1 MVRLESKTKENP
13 KLEQKEMADGR
24 ISLYLEYYLGRVSEP
39 VLDEYGEQVFYT
51 SGAMKG
57 KPKMKITHDRKKE
70 HLNLYLIAKP
80 RTPIERQQNKE
91 TLDLAKGIRAER
103 EQELK
108 EGTLGYR
115 LKSREINFW
124 DFLQTYQDQYTKKD
138 IRVVQLSIRRFKEF
152 IAEEYSLYIK
162 TIKPTQI
169 TPKMMADFVEY
180 LQSVCKGTGAITA
193 WKRWKTLI
201 SNAVKG
207 GLFKKNPCT
216 GIVCTSDENIL
227 TKDILSMEEI
237 KQLISTT
244 YEGQNMEVR
253 KAFIFSLYTGIRYCD
268 VKDLTFKNVDR
279 ANRMLSFEQNKTKGH
294 SKYSGVTIPLND
306 GLLSL
311 IGEEPRGSLN
321 GLLFKLPSHTGCLKS
336 LRTWTKKAGIAK
348 HITWH
353 CGRHSFAVNILNNGA
368 NIKTVASLLGH
379 SGLQHTEKY
388 TRAVDKLK
396 EDAINSLPELKL

>member
-1 MVRLESKTKENP
+1 MVKLDSKAKENP
-13 KLEQKEMADGR
+13 RLEQKEMADGR

-39 VLDEYGEQVFYT
+39 VLDEHGEQVYYT
-51 SGAMKG
+51 SGAMEG
-57 KPKMKITHDRKKE
+57 KPKMKITHNRKKE

-91 TLDLAKGIRAER
+91 TLDLAKTIRTER

-108 EGTLGYR
+108 EGILGYR
-115 LKSREINFW
+115 LKSREMNFW
-124 DFLQTYQDQYTKKD
+124 DFLQTYQNNYTKKD
-138 IRVVQLSIRRFKEF
+138 IRVVQLSVRRFKEF
-152 IAEEYSLYIK
+152 IAEEHRLYTK
-162 TIKPTQI
+162 TIKPAQI
-169 TPKMMADFVEY
+169 TPKLMADFVEY

-201 SNAVKG
+201 SNAVKDG
-207 GLFKKNPCT
+207 VFKKNPCT

-268 VKDLTFKNVDR
+268 VKDLAFKNVDR

-311 IGEEPRGSLN
+311 IGERTNENPN
-321 GLLFKLPSHTGCLKS
+321 ELLFKLPSHTGCLKS
-336 LRTWTKKAGIAK
+336 LRTWTQKAGINK

-388 TRAVDKLK
+388 TRAIDRLK

>member
-1 MVRLESKTKENP
+1 MAKLDSKTKDNP

-24 ISLYLEYYLGRVSEP
+24 ISLYLEYYLGRVAEP
-39 VLDEYGEQVFYT
+39 VLDDHGEQVYYT
-51 SGAMKG
+51 SGAMEG
-57 KPKMKITHDRKKE
+57 KPKMKITHNRRKE

-80 RTPIERQQNKE
+80 RTPIERQINRE
-91 TLDLAKGIRAER
+91 TLELAKDIRAER

-115 LKSREINFW
+115 LKTKDLNFW
-124 DFLQTYQDQYTKKD
+124 DYLQTYQDNYTKKD
-138 IRVVQLSIRRFKEF
+138 IRVVQLAIRRFKEF
-152 IAEEYSLYIK
+152 IDKEYRLYTK
-162 TIKPTQI
+162 TIKTAQI
-169 TPKMMADFVEY
+169 TPKMMGEFVEY
-180 LQSVCKGTGAITA
+180 LQTICKGTGAVTA

-201 SNAVKG
+201 SNAVKES
-207 GLFKKNPCT
+207 LFKKNPCT

-237 KQLISTT
+237 RQLISTT

-268 VKDLTFKNVDR
+268 VKDLAFKNIDR
-279 ANRMLSFEQNKTKGH
+279 ENRLLSFEQNKTKGH

-311 IGEEPRGSLN
+311 IGN
-321 GLLFKLPSHTGCLKS
+321 GEDYELLFKLPSHTGCLKS
-336 LRTWTKKAGIAK
+336 LKSWTKKAGINK
-348 HITWH
+348 HRTWH

-388 TRAVDKLK
+388 TRAIDKLK
-396 EDAINSLPELKL
+396 EDAINSLPELNL

>member
-1 MVRLESKTKENP
+1 MVKIDNKAKENP
-13 KLEQKEMADGR
+13 RLEQKVMADGR

-39 VLDEYGEQVFYT
+39 VLDEYGEQVYYT
-51 SGAMKG
+51 SGAMEG
-57 KPKMKITHDRKKE
+57 KPKMKIRHNRKKE
-70 HLNLYLIAKP
+70 HLNLYLIARP
-80 RTPIERQQNKE
+80 RTPIERQLNKE
-91 TLDLAKGIRAER
+91 TLDIAKGIRAER

-124 DFLQTYQDQYTKKD
+124 DFLQTYQDNYTKKD
-138 IRVVQLSIRRFKEF
+138 IRVVQLAVRRFKEF
-152 IAEEYSLYIK
+152 IAEEHSLYTK
-162 TIKPTQI
+162 TIKPIQI
-169 TPKMMADFVEY
+169 TSKLMSDFVEY
-180 LQSVCKGTGAITA
+180 LQSVCKGTGAVTA

-201 SNAVKG
+201 SNAVKDG
-207 GLFKKNPCT
+207 VFKKNPCT

-237 KQLISTT
+237 KQLINTT

-279 ANRMLSFEQNKTKGH
+279 SNRMLSFEQNKTKGH

-311 IGEEPRGSLN
+311 IGEEPSGSLN

>member
-1 MVRLESKTKENP
+1 MVKIDNKTKENP
-13 KLEQKEMADGR
+13 RLEQKAMANGR
-24 ISLYLEYYLGRVSEP
+24 ISLYLEYYMGRVSEP
-39 VLDEYGEQVFYT
+39 VLDEHGEQVFYT
-51 SGAMKG
+51 SGAMEG
-57 KPKMKITHDRKKE
+57 KPKMKITHNRKKE

-91 TLDLAKGIRAER
+91 TLDLAKRIRAER

-115 LKSREINFW
+115 LKSREMNFW
-124 DFLQTYQDQYTKKD
+124 DFLQTYQDNYTKKD

-152 IAEEYSLYIK
+152 INEEHSLYIK

-169 TPKMMADFVEY
+169 TPKMMAEFVEY
-180 LQSVCKGTGAITA
+180 LQSVCKGTGAVTA

-201 SNAVKG
+201 SNAVKDG
-207 GLFKKNPCT
+207 VFKKNPCT

-237 KQLISTT
+237 KQLINTT

-253 KAFIFSLYTGIRYCD
+253 RAFLFSLYTGIRYCD

-279 ANRMLSFEQNKTKGH
+279 ANRLLFFEQNKTKGH

-311 IGEEPRGSLN
+311 IGKETGGSLN
-321 GLLFKLPSHTGCLKS
+321 ELLFNLPSHTGCLKS

-353 CGRHSFAVNILNNGA
+353 CARHSFAVNILNNGA
-368 NIKTVASLLGH
+368 NIKTVASILGH

-388 TRAVDKLK
+388 TRAIDKLK
-396 EDAINSLPELKL
+396 EDAINSLPELKF

>member
-1 MVRLESKTKENP
+1 M
-13 KLEQKEMADGR
+13 
-24 ISLYLEYYLGRVSEP
+24 
-39 VLDEYGEQVFYT
+39 
-51 SGAMKG
+51 
-57 KPKMKITHDRKKE
+57 
-70 HLNLYLIAKP
+70 
-80 RTPIERQQNKE
+80 
-91 TLDLAKGIRAER
+91 
-103 EQELK
+103 
-108 EGTLGYR
+108 
-115 LKSREINFW
+115 
-124 DFLQTYQDQYTKKD
+124 
-138 IRVVQLSIRRFKEF
+138 
-152 IAEEYSLYIK
+152 
-162 TIKPTQI
+162 
-169 TPKMMADFVEY
+169 EY
-180 LQSVCKGTGAITA
+180 LQSVCKGTGAVTA

-201 SNAVKG
+201 SNAVKDG
-207 GLFKKNPCT
+207 VFKKNPCT

-279 ANRMLSFEQNKTKGH
+279 ANRMLTFEQNKTKGH

-311 IGEEPRGSLN
+311 IGEEPSGSLN

-388 TRAVDKLK
+388 TRAIDKLK

>member
-1 MVRLESKTKENP
+1 MVKIDNKTKENP
-13 KLEQKEMADGR
+13 RLEQKAMADGR
-24 ISLYLEYYLGRVSEP
+24 ISLYLEYYMGRVSEP
-39 VLDEYGEQVFYT
+39 VLDEHGEQVFYT
-51 SGAMKG
+51 SGAMEG
-57 KPKMKITHDRKKE
+57 KPKMKITHNRKKE

-91 TLDLAKGIRAER
+91 TLDLAKRIRAER

-115 LKSREINFW
+115 LKSREMNFW
-124 DFLQTYQDQYTKKD
+124 DFLQTYQGNYTKKD
-138 IRVVQLSIRRFKEF
+138 IRVVHLSIRRFKEF
-152 IAEEYSLYIK
+152 INEEHSLYIK

-169 TPKMMADFVEY
+169 TPKMMAEFVEY
-180 LQSVCKGTGAITA
+180 LQSVCKGTGAVTA

-201 SNAVKG
+201 SNAVKDG
-207 GLFKKNPCT
+207 VFKKNPCT

-237 KQLISTT
+237 KQLINTT

-253 KAFIFSLYTGIRYCD
+253 RAFLFSLYTGIRYCD

-279 ANRMLSFEQNKTKGH
+279 ANRLLFFEQNKTKGH

-311 IGEEPRGSLN
+311 IGEETGGSLN
-321 GLLFKLPSHTGCLKS
+321 ELLFNLPSHTGCLKS

-353 CGRHSFAVNILNNGA
+353 CARHSFAVNILNNGA
-368 NIKTVASLLGH
+368 NIKTVASILGH

-388 TRAVDKLK
+388 TRAIDKLK
-396 EDAINSLPELKL
+396 EDAINSLPELKF

>member
-1 MVRLESKTKENP
+1 MVKLDGKAKENP

-39 VLDEYGEQVFYT
+39 VLDEHGDQVFYT
-51 SGAMKG
+51 SGAMEG
-57 KPKMKITHDRKKE
+57 KPKMKITHNRKKE

-91 TLDLAKGIRAER
+91 TLELAKTIRAER

-115 LKSREINFW
+115 LKSRDMNFW
-124 DFLQTYQDQYTKKD
+124 DFLQIYQDNYTKKD
-138 IRVVQLSIRRFKEF
+138 IRVVQLAIRRFKEF
-152 IAEEYSLYIK
+152 IAEEHRLYTK

-169 TPKMMADFVEY
+169 TPKLMADFVEY
-180 LQSVCKGTGAITA
+180 LQSVCKGTGAVTA

-201 SNAVKG
+201 SNAVKEG
-207 GLFKKNPCT
+207 VFKKNPCT

-279 ANRMLSFEQNKTKGH
+279 ANRMLTFEQNKTKGH

-311 IGEEPRGSLN
+311 IGEDPSGSLN

-388 TRAVDKLK
+388 TRAIDKLK
-396 EDAINSLPELKL
+396 EDAINSLPTLDL

>member
-1 MVRLESKTKENP
+1 MIKLDNKAKENP
-13 KLEQKEMADGR
+13 RLEQKGIADGR

-39 VLDEYGEQVFYT
+39 VLDDRGEQVYYT
-51 SGAMKG
+51 SGAMNG
-57 KPKMKITHDRKKE
+57 KPKMKITHNRKKE

-80 RTPIERQQNKE
+80 RTPIERQLNKE
-91 TLDLAKGIRAER
+91 TLDIAKSIRAER

-115 LKSREINFW
+115 LKSRDLNFW
-124 DFLQTYQDQYTKKD
+124 DFLQTYQDNYTKKD
-138 IRVVQLSIRRFKEF
+138 IRVVQLAIRRFKEF
-152 IAEEYSLYIK
+152 ISTEQDLYTK

-169 TPKMMADFVEY
+169 TPKMMVDFVEY
-180 LQSVCKGTGAITA
+180 LQSVCKGTGAVTA

-201 SNAVKG
+201 SNAVKDG
-207 GLFKKNPCT
+207 VFKKNPCT

-279 ANRMLSFEQNKTKGH
+279 AN
-294 SKYSGVTIPLND
+294 I
-306 GLLSL
+306 
-311 IGEEPRGSLN
+311 
-321 GLLFKLPSHTGCLKS
+321 
-336 LRTWTKKAGIAK
+336 
-348 HITWH
+348 
-353 CGRHSFAVNILNNGA
+353 
-368 NIKTVASLLGH
+368 
-379 SGLQHTEKY
+379 
-388 TRAVDKLK
+388 
-396 EDAINSLPELKL
+396 

>member
-1 MVRLESKTKENP
+1 MVKLDGKAKENP

-39 VLDEYGEQVFYT
+39 VLDEHGEQVFYT
-51 SGAMKG
+51 SGAMEG
-57 KPKMKITHDRKKE
+57 KPKMKITHNRKKE

-91 TLDLAKGIRAER
+91 TLELAKTIRAER

-115 LKSREINFW
+115 LKSRDMNFW
-124 DFLQTYQDQYTKKD
+124 DFLQIYQDNYTKKD
-138 IRVVQLSIRRFKEF
+138 IRVVQLAIRRFKEF
-152 IAEEYSLYIK
+152 IAEEHRLYTK

-169 TPKMMADFVEY
+169 TPKLMADFVEY
-180 LQSVCKGTGAITA
+180 LQSVCKGTGAVTA

-201 SNAVKG
+201 SNAVKEG
-207 GLFKKNPCT
+207 FFKKNPCT

-279 ANRMLSFEQNKTKGH
+279 ANRMLTFEQNKTKGH

-311 IGEEPRGSLN
+311 IGEDPSGSLN

-388 TRAVDKLK
+388 TRAIDKLK

>member
-1 MVRLESKTKENP
+1 MVKLDSKAKENP

-51 SGAMKG
+51 SGAMEG
-57 KPKMKITHDRKKE
+57 KPKMKIRHNRKKE
-70 HLNLYLIAKP
+70 HLNLYLIARP

-91 TLDLAKGIRAER
+91 TLELAKTIRTER

-124 DFLQTYQDQYTKKD
+124 DFLQTYQDNYTKKD
-138 IRVVQLSIRRFKEF
+138 IRVVQLAVRRFKEF
-152 IAEEYSLYIK
+152 IAEEHSLYTK
-162 TIKPTQI
+162 TIKPIQI
-169 TPKMMADFVEY
+169 TPKLMSDFVEY
-180 LQSVCKGTGAITA
+180 LQSVCKGTGAVTA

-201 SNAVKG
+201 SNAVKDG
-207 GLFKKNPCT
+207 VFKKNPCT

-237 KQLISTT
+237 KQLINTT

-279 ANRMLSFEQNKTKGH
+279 SNRMLSFDQNKTKGH

-311 IGEEPRGSLN
+311 IGEEPSGSLN

-336 LRTWTKKAGIAK
+336 LRTWTKKAGITK

-388 TRAVDKLK
+388 TRAIDKLK

>member
-1 MVRLESKTKENP
+1 MVKIDNKAKENP
-13 KLEQKEMADGR
+13 RLKQKVMADGR

-39 VLDEYGEQVFYT
+39 VLDEHGEQMYYT
-51 SGAMKG
+51 SGAMEG
-57 KPKMKITHDRKKE
+57 KPKMKITHIRKKE

-80 RTPIERQQNKE
+80 RTPIERQLNKE
-91 TLDLAKGIRAER
+91 TLDVAKGIRAER
-103 EQELK
+103 EQEVK

-115 LKSREINFW
+115 LKSRDLNFW
-124 DFLQTYQDQYTKKD
+124 DFLQTYQDNYTKKD
-138 IRVVQLSIRRFKEF
+138 IRVVQLAIRRFKEF
-152 IAEEYSLYIK
+152 ISIEQGLYTR

-180 LQSVCKGTGAITA
+180 LQSVCKGTGAVTA

-201 SNAVKG
+201 SNAVKDG
-207 GLFKKNPCT
+207 VFKKNPCT
-216 GIVCTSDENIL
+216 GIVCKSDENIL

-279 ANRMLSFEQNKTKGH
+279 ANRMLTFEQNKTKGH

-311 IGEEPRGSLN
+311 IGEEPSGSLN

-388 TRAVDKLK
+388 TRAIDKLK

>member
-1 MVRLESKTKENP
+1 MAKLDSKTKDNP

-24 ISLYLEYYLGRVSEP
+24 ISLYLEYYLGRVAEP
-39 VLDEYGEQVFYT
+39 VLDDHGEQVYYT
-51 SGAMKG
+51 SGAMEG
-57 KPKMKITHDRKKE
+57 KPKMKITHNRRKE

-80 RTPIERQQNKE
+80 RTPIERQINRE
-91 TLDLAKGIRAER
+91 TLELAKDIRAER

-115 LKSREINFW
+115 LKTKDLNFW
-124 DFLQTYQDQYTKKD
+124 DYLQTYQDNYTKKD
-138 IRVVQLSIRRFKEF
+138 IRVVQLAIRRFKEF
-152 IAEEYSLYIK
+152 IDKEYRLYTK
-162 TIKPTQI
+162 TIKTAQI
-169 TPKMMADFVEY
+169 TPKMMGEFVEY
-180 LQSVCKGTGAITA
+180 LQTICKGTGAVTA

-201 SNAVKG
+201 SNAVKES
-207 GLFKKNPCT
+207 LFKKNPCT

-237 KQLISTT
+237 RQLISTT

-268 VKDLTFKNVDR
+268 VKDLAFKNIDR
-279 ANRMLSFEQNKTKGH
+279 ENRLLSFEQNKTKGH

-311 IGEEPRGSLN
+311 IGN
-321 GLLFKLPSHTGCLKS
+321 GEDYELLFKLPSHTGCLKS
-336 LRTWTKKAGIAK
+336 LKSWTKKAGINK

-388 TRAVDKLK
+388 TRAIDKLK
-396 EDAINSLPELKL
+396 EDAINSLPELNL